1 MGDRREIAGLSK
13 KRMAASDLQ
22 AALRYRLVDPVNI
35 PRRAIASGHGKSDSE
50 ALLAD
55 RVLSKPKPA
64 KLKRRHGLERAG
76 QPENR

>member
-1 MGDRREIAGLSK
+1 MGNGRAICKQRFAIAGLSK
-13 KRMAASDLQ
+13 KPMAASDHP
-22 AALRYRLVDPVNI
+22 VDPANTS
-35 PRRAIASGHGKSDSE
+35 RRAIASGHGKSDSE